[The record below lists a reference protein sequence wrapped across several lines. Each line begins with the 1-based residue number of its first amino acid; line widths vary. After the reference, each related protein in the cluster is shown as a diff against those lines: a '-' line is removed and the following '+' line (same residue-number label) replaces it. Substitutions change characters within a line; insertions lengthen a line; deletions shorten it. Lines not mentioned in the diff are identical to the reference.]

1 MKASLKLIAILF
13 FLLPLWSCNNSQ
25 NNPFAQQDGIAIS
38 ENEVYNLD
46 DLGISM
52 AWTAYKFTDK
62 IAVSGTFEDYTIT
75 KENKSGSIER
85 ILTKLKISIPTECV
99 DTGNAIRDFKL
110 STSFFEAFKT
120 FSIDGTILNAN
131 DGEGTVKLKMNN
143 ISLNTPFTYSLQ
155 KDTISLFT
163 HLDLKR
169 WKGEEALTRIE
180 KECVAHL
187 EGVDHIS
194 KLWPDVDVVI
204 KLPVNNNTI
213 IE

>member
-1 MKASLKLIAILF
+1 MKISLNLIAILF
-13 FLLPLWSCNNSQ
+13 FLFSLWSCDNSQ
-25 NNPFAQQDGIAIS
+25 KNQFTRQHEKSIT
-38 ENEVYNLD
+38 ENEIYNLD
-46 DLGISM
+46 DLGISV

-62 IAVSGTFEDYTIT
+62 IAVWGTFEDYTIT
-75 KENKSGSIER
+75 KENESGSIER

-169 WKGEEALTRIE
+169 WKGNEALARIE
-180 KECVAHL
+180 KECLAHL

-194 KLWPDVDVVI
+194 KLWPDVDVLI
-204 KLPVNNNTI
+204 KLPVNNNTM